1 MLYIQQVF
9 TTNVTTISLMSK
21 PYGQNTP
28 IVLYED
34 TFPITDISSI
44 TAYKNELCK
53 TLSDSHKDT
62 KGARQY
68 VSKNHK
74 NVIL

>member
-44 TAYKNELCK
+44 TEKISGICK
-53 TLSDSHKDT
+53 RNPVVFDAWRIYACKASGSMGKST
-62 KGARQY
+62 
-68 VSKNHK
+68 
-74 NVIL
+74 

>member
-21 PYGQNTP
+21 PYVQNTT

-44 TAYKNELCK
+44 TAYKNELGK
-53 TLSDSHKDT
+53 ILSDSHKDI